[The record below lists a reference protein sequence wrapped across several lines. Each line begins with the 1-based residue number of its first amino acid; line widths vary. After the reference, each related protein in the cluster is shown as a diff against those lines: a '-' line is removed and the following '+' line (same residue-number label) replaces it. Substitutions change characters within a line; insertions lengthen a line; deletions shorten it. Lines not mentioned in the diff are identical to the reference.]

1 VPTAND
7 RDLAPKNH
15 YVEWSAG
22 RQAPPDTTPPTDE
35 FAARSA
41 PPVPLCA
48 SPEMSLPIPLTI
60 STTECSSK
68 ARPDCDA
75 SIANWCSVSGR
86 VVTGAAHVR
95 RWKERRHSQSPPLA
109 SAVVGVG
116 EQGTSPSQ
124 ACHHLD
130 SLEWPIYGAV
140 VALQWVPAPGGI
152 EGETLHRECHETQPV
167 CPGRCPIWAPG
178 GRGWPSTPRPR
189 PPSFQGQRLPFCTTA
204 PNRGN
209 VRLTAATPDA
219 AGREVAFEQRPAHP
233 CGAPAGRS
241 GVRPIPDTVIEMSA
255 RNTPFTPANT
265 QLPLAMPSRRF
276 PKPWSIEPMPSGYR
290 A

>member
-86 VVTGAAHVR
+86 VVTGAAHAR

-140 VALQWVPAPGGI
+140 VALQWVPAPRHCIANAMRRSRSALDAVPSGLRAG
-152 EGETLHRECHETQPV
+152 EGSPPPPGQGRPLSKASAYPFARLHRIGATSVSRPQHPTRRVE
-167 CPGRCPIWAPG
+167 R
-178 GRGWPSTPRPR
+178 WPSN
-189 PPSFQGQRLPFCTTA
+189 SA
-204 PNRGN
+204 PLIRA
-209 VRLTAATPDA
+209 VR
-219 AGREVAFEQRPAHP
+219 RPADP
-233 CGAPAGRS
+233 ACAPS
-241 GVRPIPDTVIEMSA
+241 L
-255 RNTPFTPANT
+255 TPS
-265 QLPLAMPSRRF
+265 SR
-276 PKPWSIEPMPSGYR
+276 
-290 A
+290 